1 MNQNQEKVI
10 PAKSVQKPSG
20 TNKYAANRFSIA
32 PMLDWTDRHCR
43 YFHRLLSKE
52 TLLYTEMVTTGA
64 IIHGKGDYLAYSE
77 EEHPVALQLGGSD
90 PAALAHCAKLAE
102 QRGYDEI
109 NLNVGCPS
117 DRVQNGMFG
126 ACLMGQAT
134 LVADCIKA
142 MRDVVSIPV
151 TVKTRIGIDDQ
162 DSYEFL
168 CDFIST
174 VAGRGE
180 CDMFTIHARKAWLS
194 GLSPKEN
201 REVPP
206 LDYPRVY
213 QLKRDFPALTIAING
228 GVKTL
233 EEAKHHLQHLDGVMM
248 GREAYQNPGILA
260 RVDSEIFGSQT
271 EVLDSVAIIESLYP
285 YIERE
290 LANGTYLGHI
300 TRHILGLFQGVPG
313 ARQWRRHLS
322 ENAHKPGADV
332 RTVEQALAL
341 VRSPRTELA

>member
-1 MNQNQEKVI
+1 MTKDNHA
-10 PAKSVQKPSG
+10 P
-20 TNKYAANRFSIA
+20 TYAANRFSIA

-43 YFHRLLSKE
+43 YFHRLLTKE

-142 MRDVVSIPV
+142 MRDAVSIPV

-162 DSYEFL
+162 DSYAFL
-168 CDFIST
+168 CDFIET
-174 VAGRGE
+174 VARRGE

-233 EEAKHHLQHLDGVMM
+233 EEARQHLQHLDGVMM

-260 RVDSEIFGSQT
+260 RVDSELFGAQT
-271 EVLDSVAIIESLYP
+271 AVPDSVAIVEALYP

-290 LANGTYLGHI
+290 LSNGTYLGHI

-322 ENAHKPGADV
+322 ENAHKPGADARV
-332 RTVEQALAL
+332 VEQALAL
-341 VRSPRTELA
+341 VRQPRVEMA